1 MKKKF
6 IYLFAAICSM
16 SLMTACDEDDDN
28 VKIPNSE
35 TTFTTEEGLILAVNG
50 EPMVGKVATFTPATA
65 SSKATIS
72 LSGEALDLSAL
83 IGGSKADNQ
92 PSTMVQTCGVIPGS
106 PEVTIPVDVLD
117 GEFSGSY
124 ETDYCTFNYAGEISK
139 KSLEIALSNV
149 ELKNKKLSNTT
160 WKLSEIERNDWGD
173 TISGVADPVRL
184 IWESSKDFDIELAP
198 GWAIQMPLANIIG
211 IMTQMPMVPI
221 EAADTVLG
229 LQEAM
234 PQLLK
239 QVSFE
244 ADGNIRARYVDI
256 ANGGITPVES
266 PANLAQYV
274 VKDNNTILVFLN
286 IQNIIYNASQ
296 KSKAAGDG
304 GLDLSAVMQV
314 LNTYLPYVKNGV
326 PVEYTMTGDNMSVFL
341 NKDFLMPIISVGASL
356 VAQPSVQQLILDAV
370 KNSDDETLQSFAPM
384 MESMIPQL
392 PAVLNGTSRI
402 EIGLNLEKA
411 N

>member
-1 MKKKF
+1 M
-6 IYLFAAICSM
+6 L
-16 SLMTACDEDDDN
+16 
-28 VKIPNSE
+28 
-35 TTFTTEEGLILAVNG
+35 
-50 EPMVGKVATFTPATA
+50 
-65 SSKATIS
+65 
-72 LSGEALDLSAL
+72 
-83 IGGSKADNQ
+83 
-92 PSTMVQTCGVIPGS
+92 QTCGVIPGS

-198 GWAIQMPLANIIG
+198 GWAIQMPLANIID

-304 GLDLSAVMQV
+304 ELDLSAVMQV

-384 MESMIPQL
+384 MESMLPQV
-392 PAVLNGTSRI
+392 PAVLNGTTRI